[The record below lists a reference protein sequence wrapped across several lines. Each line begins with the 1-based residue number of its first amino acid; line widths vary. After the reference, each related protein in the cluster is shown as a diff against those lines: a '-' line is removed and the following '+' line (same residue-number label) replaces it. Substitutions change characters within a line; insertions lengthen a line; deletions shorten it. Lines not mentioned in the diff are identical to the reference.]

1 MGFLS
6 SIPIWGW
13 VDIFS
18 NIVVL
23 VALCGEAH
31 WALKWMIP
39 NNSKGVTSVKWR
51 REKLKKKFE
60 FLLII
65 GIAGEVG
72 CLPFSLYESASA
84 NKAAGVAMQYAA
96 NSSSNSVQVLAQV
109 AGLNKEAADARV
121 IAGKANERAANT
133 ESNNLALRSVVLELE
148 AKSRWRTITPEQ
160 EKAFIELTKNN
171 LKLPIRVRM
180 GDGSSAEVKS
190 FGARIRAVLDK
201 AGFVETNK
209 EQSIA
214 EWPPEMNVLWTGLGP
229 ELPPIIFVSNPA
241 LPGKIIDLRDAQIQ
255 LKSYASYA
263 TNSFVKTE
271 FQFIGDDSEP
281 KAYVTDENG
290 TPVLHIKV
298 TDPAVV
304 QIPAFGAIQNAFN
317 AIGFQTGT
325 MTSTNIPIGAFEIFV
340 NQK

>member
-1 MGFLS
+1 MSFLS
-6 SIPIWGW
+6 SIPTWGW
-13 VDIFS
+13 FDIIF
-18 NIVVL
+18 NFAVL
-23 VALCGEAH
+23 FALCGESH
-31 WALKWMIP
+31 WALKWLIP
-39 NNSKGVTSVKWR
+39 NSSEGKTSVKWR

-60 FLLII
+60 FLLIV

-72 CLPFSLYESASA
+72 CLPFSLYESANA
-84 NKAAGVAMQYAA
+84 NKAAGAAMVYAA
-96 NSSSNSVQVLAQV
+96 NSSSNSVQVLEQV
-109 AGLNKEAADARV
+109 AVLNKEAADARV
-121 IAGKANERAANT
+121 IAGEASERAANV
-133 ESNNLALRSVVLELE
+133 ESNNLALKSKVLELE
-148 AKSRWRTITPEQ
+148 AKSRWRTIMPEQ

-180 GDGSSAEVKS
+180 GNGSGAEVQS
-190 FGARIRAVLDK
+190 FAARIRAVLDK

-214 EWPPEMNVLWTGLGP
+214 EWPPEMNVLWSGIGP
-229 ELPPIIFVSNPA
+229 ELPPIIFLSNPA

-263 TNSFVKTE
+263 TNSFVTTE

-298 TDPAVV
+298 TDQAVV

-317 AIGFQTGT
+317 AIGFAAGT
-325 MTSTNIPIGAFEIFV
+325 MTSTNIPIGTFEIFV